1 MLEKER
7 KLNHKSSI
15 KSTKHRK
22 RVNNK
27 DRNKAKIVT
36 IKKTTTEKYVYM
48 ERDRYMLDAHLI

>member
-7 KLNHKSSI
+7 KWNHKSSI

-27 DRNKAKIVT
+27 DRNKAKIAT
-36 IKKTTTEKYVYM
+36 IKKNNRKICIYG
-48 ERDRYMLDAHLI
+48 ER